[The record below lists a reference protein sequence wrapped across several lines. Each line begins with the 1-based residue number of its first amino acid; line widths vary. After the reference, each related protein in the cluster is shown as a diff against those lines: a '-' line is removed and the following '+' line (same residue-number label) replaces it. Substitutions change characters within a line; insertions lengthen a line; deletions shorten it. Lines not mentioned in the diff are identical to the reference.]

1 MIGRIAFGLSL
12 AALTAT
18 PALAGPP
25 YETDDPAPTETGHW
39 EIYAFGAVDGDD
51 GNIDG
56 AAGIDFNYGAAEG
69 VQLTATLPVG
79 FARQRGQSG
88 WTTGGG
94 DVELGVKYRF
104 LNHDQAGFSVAVFP
118 RAILPT
124 ASNGFGSSGT
134 RFLLPVWAQ
143 QDIGPWSV
151 FGGGGYEINPGTGNR
166 DFWQAGLAVTRTI
179 SDRWSVGGE
188 MTHQG
193 PDTVGARSTTSLGIG
208 SIVKLGG
215 PVSLLL
221 SGGPSFS
228 AGATSYHLYTALG
241 FGF

>member
-1 MIGRIAFGLSL
+1 MIGHIAFGLSL
-12 AALTAT
+12 GVLAVT

-25 YETDDPAPTETGHW
+25 YETDDPAPTDTGHW

-56 AAGIDFNYGAAEG
+56 AAGVDLNYGAVEG

-79 FARQRGQSG
+79 FARQGGQSG

-94 DVELGVKYRF
+94 DVELGLKYRF
-104 LNHDQAGFSVAVFP
+104 LNHDRAGFSVAVFP

-124 ASNGFGSSGT
+124 ASNGFGSELT

-151 FGGGGYEINPGTGNR
+151 FGGGGYEINPGNGNR
-166 DFWQAGLAVTRTI
+166 DFWQAGLAVTRAI
-179 SDRWSVGGE
+179 SDRWAVGSE
-188 MTHQG
+188 ITHQG
-193 PDTVGARSTTSLGIG
+193 PENVGAPSTTSLGLG

-221 SGGPSFS
+221 SGGPSF
-228 AGATSYHLYTALG
+228 ARGATSYHLYAALG